1 MTEVEKKGIG
11 KSKIG
16 LLISGVLIVILAIS
30 SLWLFTEV
38 NSLQSQ
44 VSTLETDNSSLQSQ
58 VSSLSTDKNNLE
70 SQVSSLETWLDG
82 NITDYESQIAT
93 LNTQI
98 NSLNAQITSLQSEI
112 DSLNTTYHDYVATH
126 SYSNSEYDTLQSEYD
141 NYVATHHY
149 TDKEYN
155 EARSSFSFYYVK
167 PEQKFGVYDLEDEL
181 YGLEWLYPYE
191 ENVFDC
197 SEMSAYLEWYLE
209 NEGWHT
215 YIVCG
220 EAPWDG
226 GYHAWLLVETSV
238 DHYMPVE
245 STTIE
250 IVWWDNPYF
259 DNYFIYD
266 YEFETIQEAIAYYES
281 EFDWWKSP

>member
-30 SLWLFTEV
+30 SLWLYTTV
-38 NSLQSQ
+38 DSLQSQ

-58 VSSLSTDKNNLE
+58 VSSLSIDKNNLE

-82 NITDYESQIAT
+82 NVTTYESQITT

-98 NSLNAQITSLQSEI
+98 DSLNDQINNFQSQI
-112 DSLNTTYHDYVATH
+112 DSLNATYQNYRATH
-126 SYSNSEYDTLQSEYD
+126 SYSNSEY
-141 NYVATHHY
+141 NA
-149 TDKEYN
+149 
-155 EARSSFSFYYVK
+155 ARSSMFSFYYVK
-167 PEQKFGVYDLEDEL
+167 PEQKFGVYELSDEL
-181 YGLEWLYPYE
+181 EGLEWIEPYQE
-191 ENVFDC
+191 GVFDC

-226 GYHAWLLVETSV
+226 GYHAWLLVETSL

-245 STTIE
+245 STNIE
-250 IVWWDNPYF
+250 VVWWDDPHFDDYF
-259 DNYFIYD
+259 TYD
-266 YEFETIQEAIAYYES
+266 YEFETIQEAVAYSES